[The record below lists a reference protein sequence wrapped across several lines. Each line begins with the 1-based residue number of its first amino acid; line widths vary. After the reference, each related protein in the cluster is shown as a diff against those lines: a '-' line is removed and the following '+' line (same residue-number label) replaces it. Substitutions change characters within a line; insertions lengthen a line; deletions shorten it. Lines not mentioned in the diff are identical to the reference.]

1 MSSQETIQ
9 QGKTLAIVSYFTF
22 VGLLIAIILNLEKK
36 NPFTSFH
43 IRQMFGLIIM
53 LIVSNVT
60 EKYIDSWLGT
70 IFWIITFVCWLYGLF
85 YALQGKY
92 KEIPYLGSKFQ
103 EWFRNIK

>member
-1 MSSQETIQ
+1 MSSQNTIK

-22 VGLLIAIILNLEKK
+22 VGLLIALILNLEKK

-53 LIVSNVT
+53 LIVSNIT

-70 IFWIITFVCWLYGLF
+70 SFWIITFVCWLYGLF
-85 YALQGKY
+85 YALQGEY
-92 KEIPYLGSKFQ
+92 KEIPFLGSKFQ
-103 EWFRNIK
+103 EWFRNIN